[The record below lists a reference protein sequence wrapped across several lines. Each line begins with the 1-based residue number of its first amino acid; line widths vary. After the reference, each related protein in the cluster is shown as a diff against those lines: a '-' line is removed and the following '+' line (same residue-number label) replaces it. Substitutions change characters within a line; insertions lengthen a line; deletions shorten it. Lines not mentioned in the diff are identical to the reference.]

1 MAGLI
6 NNLSSE
12 DIALVAS
19 LLVGPPNLSSLD
31 VQALRSGREDIGKDE
46 RAAGVYATLAL
57 VQAVRE
63 LTAELHGAHAG
74 HE

>member
-1 MAGLI
+1 LAGLI

-19 LLVGPPNLSSLD
+19 RLVGPPSLSSLD
-31 VQALRSGREDIGKDE
+31 IQAIRSGREDIGKDE
-46 RAAGVYATLAL
+46 RAAEVYATLAL